1 MTHFGLSVK
10 ETYSE
15 ITDEQIESIIGDVQ
29 SLHFHWNSCTF
40 THRIREC
47 HRLVDPEGSCLHRRR
62 LIGQRKYSVPDPNWL
77 WHIDGNHKLIK

>member
-29 SLHFHWNSCTF
+29 SLH
-40 THRIREC
+40 
-47 HRLVDPEGSCLHRRR
+47 
-62 LIGQRKYSVPDPNWL
+62 PNWENCL
-77 WHIDGNHKLIK
+77 MHGYFISIGIRVPLHIE